1 MKLAIKK
8 LWKEKQNETKN
19 FITVSLDLL
28 QKRLYTI
35 MKTILENNTLSLRQ
49 I

>member
-1 MKLAIKK
+1 MKNCGKK
-8 LWKEKQNETKN
+8 NKNETKN